1 MRSILVPVEECPGL
15 DAQLQTALLAA
26 QAFSAHIDAVMP
38 RAHLDPYAVSPT
50 IGMIAPAG
58 IDAPGEGERERA
70 DEMLARYRAFLR
82 EHSVDWG
89 DPLGP
94 SERVTASWIAD
105 IARGDES
112 VGELAR
118 LYELSV
124 LARPVAKN
132 YVPRQAL
139 LETVLFESGRLLLVA
154 PPQAPTTI
162 DGTIVIA
169 WNGSNESARSIALAA
184 PFLRR
189 AERVI
194 VLSVEGGMVPGPSA
208 RDVARS
214 LARSGIDADA
224 VEAKAD
230 GRGPGEAI
238 LAEAQRFSAAI
249 LIKGAYTHSRLR
261 QMIFGGAT
269 HHILQNATIPV
280 LMAH

>member
-1 MRSILVPVEECPGL
+1 MRSILVPVEECPSL
-15 DAQLQTALLAA
+15 DAQLKTTLLAA
-26 QAFSAHIDAVMP
+26 RVFSAHIDAVMP

-70 DEMLARYRAFLR
+70 DELLAHFRAFLR
-82 EHSVDWG
+82 DNDVDWG

-94 SERVTASWIAD
+94 TESPTASWIGD

-118 LYELSV
+118 LYEIAV
-124 LARPVAKN
+124 LARPVAKS

-139 LETVLFESGRLLLVA
+139 LETVLFESGRLILVA
-154 PPQAPTTI
+154 PPEPPASL
-162 DGTIVIA
+162 DGPVVIA
-169 WNGSNESARSIALAA
+169 WNGSNESARTIALAA

-189 AERVI
+189 TERII

-214 LARSGIDADA
+214 LARSGITSDA
-224 VEAKAD
+224 VEIKAD
-230 GRGPGEAI
+230 GRSPGEVI

-249 LIKGAYTHSRLR
+249 LVKGAYTHSRLR

-269 HHILQNATIPV
+269 HHILQNATLPV

>member
-1 MRSILVPVEECPGL
+1 MRSILVPAEECPGL
-15 DAQLQTALLAA
+15 EAQLKTALLVART
-26 QAFSAHIDAVMP
+26 FSAHIDAVMP

-70 DEMLARYRAFLR
+70 DEMLAHYRSFLR
-82 EHSVDWG
+82 ENGVDWG

-94 SERVTASWIAD
+94 TEKPTASWIAD

-118 LYELSV
+118 LYELSI
-124 LARPVAKN
+124 LARPVAKS

-139 LETVLFESGRLLLVA
+139 LETVLFESGRLILVA
-154 PPQAPTTI
+154 PPEAPTTL
-162 DGTIVIA
+162 DGPIVIA
-169 WNGSNESARSIALAA
+169 WNGSNESARTIALSA

-189 AERVI
+189 AERVV
-194 VLSVEGGMVPGPSA
+194 VLSVEGGMVPGPHA

-214 LARSGIDADA
+214 LARSGITSDA
-224 VEAKAD
+224 VETKAD

-238 LAEAQRFSAAI
+238 LAEAQRFSASI

-269 HHILQNATIPV
+269 HHILQNATLPV

>member
-1 MRSILVPVEECPGL
+1 MRSILVPVEECAGL
-15 DAQLQTALLAA
+15 RAQLESALLAA
-26 QAFSAHIDAVMP
+26 RMFAAHIDAVMP

-70 DEMLARYRAFLR
+70 DEMAAHYRAFMR
-82 EHSVDWG
+82 EKAVDWG
-89 DPLGP
+89 DPLRP
-94 SERVTASWIAD
+94 AERPTAGWIAE

-118 LYELSV
+118 LYELAV
-124 LARPVAKN
+124 LARPLAKS

-139 LETVLFESGRLLLVA
+139 LETVLFESGRLILVT
-154 PPQAPTTI
+154 PPEPPATLEGP
-162 DGTIVIA
+162 IVIA

-184 PFLRR
+184 PFLAR
-189 AERVI
+189 AERVV
-194 VLSVEGGMVPGPSA
+194 VLSVEGGMVPGPGA

-214 LARSGIDADA
+214 LARSGITAEP
-224 VEAKAD
+224 VEARAD

-238 LAEAQRFSAAI
+238 LAEARRFEARL

-269 HHILQNATIPV
+269 QHILQNATLPV